1 MGQTAL
7 AQLSTDWGAGSTG
20 GYENFR
26 FYFSQNPNFRGSS
39 LGFEEVGGDNYAGF
53 AYGGGFT
60 FGLLEFKETER
71 VMTENPQIGAT
82 GPQAQQVQVSLRE
95 DKATQIYSNV
105 SRVAMGPQAEEVI
118 LDLGV
123 MQHDS
128 GKPDQLTMDIT
139 ARVYMSVFAAKKL
152 ALTLSQA
159 VQRYEQQ
166 FGPVELDIRRRFKQ
180 PG

>member
-1 MGQTAL
+1 MSETNPLVGSQPPAGQ
-7 AQLSTDWGAGSTG
+7 
-20 GYENFR
+20 
-26 FYFSQNPNFRGSS
+26 
-39 LGFEEVGGDNYAGF
+39 
-53 AYGGGFT
+53 
-60 FGLLEFKETER
+60 
-71 VMTENPQIGAT
+71 
-82 GPQAQQVQVSLRE
+82 QAQQVQVNLRE
-95 DKATQIYSNV
+95 DKASHFYSNV

-118 LDLGV
+118 LDLGT

-128 GKPDQLTMDIT
+128 ARPESLTMDIS

-166 FGPVELDIRRRFKQ
+166 LGPVELDIRRRFKQ